1 MKRLL
6 IVMTVVVLS
15 VFAFEAKAISPMERV
30 KEVTESIIKI
40 LSNEQLKAPDK
51 KEYKKQLIKN
61 EILSIFDWEEF
72 SKRTMAQNWQ
82 KLNQQQKAEFIDYY
96 QKLLEAVYADKMDEY
111 SGEKVRYEGEEILGT
126 NAIVKVM
133 VLGYKG
139 ADVPLIYRMFM
150 KNNQWYVYDV
160 VIEGVS
166 LVNNYRSQF
175 NSIMLRSGYE
185 GLIRA
190 IKDKIEGKGDSI
202 K

>member
-1 MKRLL
+1 MKRLFL
-6 IVMTVVVLS
+6 LTMVIGLF
-15 VFAFEAKAISPMERV
+15 VFAFEAKAMGPMERV
-30 KEVTESIIKI
+30 KDVTERIIKI
-40 LSNEQLKAPDK
+40 LSNEQLKDPGK
-51 KEYKKQLIKN
+51 KEHKKQLIKN

-82 KLNQQQKAEFIDYY
+82 KLSKEQKAEFIEYY

-111 SGEKVRYEGEEILGT
+111 SGEKVRYDGEEISGQ

-175 NSIMLRSGYE
+175 NSIMLKSGYE
-185 GLIRA
+185 GLIKA

>member
-51 KEYKKQLIKN
+51 KEYKKQLLKN

-82 KLNQQQKAEFIDYY
+82 KLNQQQKAEFIEYY

-111 SGEKVRYEGEEILGT
+111 SGEKVRYEGEEISGT